1 MNILKRWA
9 NWLRLEWRK
18 VLTSDTHPLH
28 PLSREYSHARQ
39 SDFLPLTLPGI
50 ARGTSQDDF
59 LAGYPRRKHP
69 DDPTSAFP
77 SRVALVVGHGWR
89 VPGPKPLPVYD

>member
-9 NWLRLEWRK
+9 DWLRFEWSK
-18 VLTSDTHPLH
+18 VATSDSSTLQ
-28 PLSREYSHARQ
+28 PLSRDYSHAHQ
-39 SDFLPLTLPGI
+39 SDFLTLTLPGV
-50 ARGTSQDDF
+50 ARGTSQDAF

-89 VPGPKPLPVYD
+89 IPGPKPLPVYD